1 MTQLPEPQPISEPQ
15 PIPEP
20 DFIPRSN
27 TQYRWSLGVTVGILL
42 LQVAVFAGVA
52 TYNLLQIDWETD
64 PNILLTSE
72 NVARFLEQAIV
83 LIPFAALGLVC
94 CVVCLIRPRLGW
106 HMAMLAQSA
115 ILLIALQVYLSDRN
129 AVLTRRPLLYL
140 YILGAILIVVFMNS
154 PEGRLLLGHQRRQDP
169 PGAR

>member
-1 MTQLPEPQPISEPQ
+1 MTRDAEPPPIS
-15 PIPEP
+15 EP

-27 TQYRWSLGVTVGILL
+27 SQYRWSLGITVGILL

-52 TYNLLQIDWETD
+52 TYNLLQIDWQSD
-64 PNILLTSE
+64 PNALLVSE
-72 NVARFLEQAIV
+72 EVARFLEQALV

-94 CVVCLIRPRLGW
+94 CGMCLIRPRLGW

-129 AVLTRRPLLYL
+129 AVLARRPLLYL

-154 PEGRLLLGHQRRQDP
+154 PEGRLLLGHPRRSHQ
-169 PGAR
+169 PGVQ

>member
-1 MTQLPEPQPISEPQ
+1 M
-15 PIPEP
+15 
-20 DFIPRSN
+20 
-27 TQYRWSLGVTVGILL
+27 
-42 LQVAVFAGVA
+42 AVFAGVA